1 MNLTMPTSTYF
12 RSLAACA
19 AIFAAVPIQ
28 AQQATTTG
36 KPEMDKDSAVLRL
49 QEFEVSEPRTSAQ
62 SMAPVESH
70 LEAVQP
76 ESVINLQTIQ
86 NSIVPTAD
94 YALIANLA
102 PSVTLSGV
110 GNGPGLTESKA
121 TMRGFSDGQ
130 YNVTVDGIPFGDG
143 NDFTHHTTS
152 YFPAKLLGRVTVD
165 RGPGT
170 ASTIGMATFG
180 GTMALETKD
189 PRTEA
194 SVVPTISYGSYNTTL
209 DHIEFNTG
217 IMPKANGGSLIASYQ
232 YMGSD
237 GYRTFGTFSRN
248 TYFFKYLQPVGQN
261 TTISFMGEYNNIK
274 FNNPNRTMSG
284 QDIITLGRNFGQ
296 VKGIFTASTV
306 AAGGDL
312 NTINGDDYDRNY
324 QIKHTDTEFIALNT
338 NLGNGWNFNEKVY
351 SFCYNNSSH
360 ESPQT
365 TAGATVV
372 NGKVVAGT
380 DFGGQFKVNVVRS
393 YGTTAALS
401 HDDDHGSFKTGV
413 WFDYQHGPRYNYY
426 LDYNVAHAQAIGLVA
441 MPGGYLD
448 VNHSSAN
455 QGYAWNMHFY
465 TRTWEP
471 YMEYAWKPLPALTIT
486 PGVKYMW
493 INRVIEAPVNQSK
506 DPVPGPQFFGTTYGK
521 TLPLATV
528 NYRLMQNWSTYAQW
542 AQGLLTPPLASYQ
555 INTPQLNQIKPQ
567 QTTNYQVGTVYKTNR
582 FNADLDAYQLN
593 YSYLPV
599 SQNDPTVAKP
609 GPGDI
614 IYFDARGA
622 YYYGV
627 EAEGTYYVGSGL
639 SVFANGSRNYAT
651 YKGSKR
657 RVESVPQSTAG
668 FGVIYDHKG
677 FSSSLMQKYTG
688 PYTTYSGTNN
698 PDLPLPVGT
707 LTAVQGGF
715 SMYDLSL
722 GYGQKLEHA
731 GFLRSFKARLQISNL
746 FDRNVAQLKSPK
758 AVTGS
763 PTVLNPLTSTYNLQT
778 PRSYFFTVSGEF

>member
-1 MNLTMPTSTYF
+1 MALVSWPL
-12 RSLAACA
+12 RAADD
-19 AIFAAVPIQ
+19 
-28 AQQATTTG
+28 TTG
-36 KPEMDKDSAVLRL
+36 PTGQSGTAKTKSDSDKIIRL
-49 QEFEVSEPRTSAQ
+49 EEFEVFEPRTSAQ
-62 SMAPVESH
+62 SMAPTESRLDAVE
-70 LEAVQP
+70 P

-102 PSVTLSGV
+102 PSVALSGV

-194 SVVPTISYGSYNTTL
+194 SVVPTISYGSYNTSL

-217 IMPKANGGSLIASYQ
+217 LLPKANGGSLIASYQ
-232 YMGSD
+232 YMSSD
-237 GYRTFGTFSRN
+237 GYRTFGTFRRN
-248 TYFFKYLQPVGQN
+248 TYFLKYLQPVGKN
-261 TTISFMGEYNNIK
+261 TTVSFMGEYNNIK

-296 VKGIFTASTV
+296 TSDPT
-306 AAGGDL
+306 DR
-312 NTINGDDYDRNY
+312 NGDYYGTNY
-324 QIKHTDTEFIALNT
+324 QIKHTDTEYISVDS
-338 NLGNGWNFNEKVY
+338 NLSNDWKFSDKVY
-351 SFCYNNSSH
+351 SFCYNNVSH
-360 ESPQT
+360 ESPNT
-365 TAGATVV
+365 NAGATKDPVT
-372 NGKVVAGT
+372 GKVTAGT
-380 DFGGQFKVNVVRS
+380 DLGGQLKVNVVRT
-393 YGTTAALS
+393 YGTYAALS
-401 HDDDHGSFKTGV
+401 HDDDVGAFKTGV

-426 LDYNVAHAQAIGLVA
+426 LDYNIPHAQALGLVA
-441 MPGGYLD
+441 MPGGFLD
-448 VNHSSAN
+448 VNHSSSN

-471 YMEYAWKPLPALTIT
+471 YVEYAWMALPALAIT

-506 DPVPGPQFFGTTYGK
+506 DPVPGPQFFGTTYAK
-521 TLPLATV
+521 ALPLATI
-528 NYRLMQNWSTYAQW
+528 NYRLLQNWSAYAQY

-555 INTPQLNQIKPQ
+555 INQPQLNQIKPQ
-567 QTTNYQVGTVYKTNR
+567 QTTNYQIGTVYKTNR
-582 FNADLDAYQLN
+582 FNADVDAYEIN
-593 YSYLPV
+593 YNYLPV
-599 SQNDPTVAKP
+599 SQIDPTVAKP

-614 IYFDARGA
+614 VYFDARGA

-627 EAEGTYYVGSGL
+627 EAEGTYYVGNGM

-657 RVESVPQSTAG
+657 RIESVPQSTAG
-668 FGVIYDHKG
+668 FGLIYDEAG
-677 FSSSLMQKYTG
+677 FTASLMQKYTG
-688 PYTTYSGTNN
+688 PYTVYSGTNN
-698 PDLPLPVGT
+698 PDLSLAPGT

-715 SMYDLSL
+715 SMYDLSI
-722 GYGQKLEHA
+722 GYGRKLEHA
-731 GFLRSFKARLQISNL
+731 GFIKSIKARLQINNL
-746 FDRNVAQLKSPK
+746 FDRDVAQLKSPK
-758 AVTGS
+758 AVSGS

-778 PRSYFFTVSGEF
+778 LRSYFLTLSGEF